1 MNSANNII
9 QWWQVLPNVLWTDW
23 LVYIL
28 LFAIGVFVF
37 HARRHEHLRAPWR
50 QILRRRLAMSSCII
64 LLTFAA
70 IGFLDSIHF
79 RKAIDVRSDGTLRYS
94 NEAVSLF
101 DQLVLPLKNN
111 TEKTYS
117 APFAMQLYAK
127 ENVEAADGTVS
138 RAYPRLKYGGAHLD
152 NANLS
157 LVDDIKRRVLN
168 GVEHAVVVTLL
179 LVFVL
184 VVWQSRRNKQALRCT
199 ALSMWRGEKVNLP
212 WKTTIATIG
221 VIILLVS
228 LSLQLATV
236 YHVFG
241 TDKVGQDVFYLT
253 LKSIRTG
260 LVIGTLTTLIMLP
273 FAIML
278 GIMAGYF
285 RGWVDDVI
293 QYIYTTLSSI
303 PSVLLI
309 VAAVLMIQILI
320 ENNPDFFTIT
330 TLQERADIKLLAL
343 CFILGIT
350 SWTGLCRLLRGESL
364 KLREADYIQAAQAFG
379 VSNLKIITRHIL
391 PNVMHIVLI
400 LVVLDFSGLVLAE
413 AVLSYVGVGVDP
425 SMISWGNMI
434 NGARLE
440 MAREPV
446 VWWSL
451 MAAFIF
457 MLLLVLT
464 ANLFADAVRDA
475 FDPRLRK

>member
-1 MNSANNII
+1 MNPVKNTIE
-9 QWWQVLPNVLWTDW
+9 WWQVLPNILWTDW

-28 LFAIGVFVF
+28 LIAIGVFVF

-79 RKAIDVRSDGTLRYS
+79 RKAVDVRSDGTLRYS

-117 APFAMQLYAK
+117 APFAIQLYAK
-127 ENVEAADGTVS
+127 ENIEAADGTVS
-138 RAYPRLKYGGAHLD
+138 RAYPRLKYGGAHLE
-152 NANLS
+152 NTNLS
-157 LVDDIKRRVLN
+157 VANDIKSRVLT
-168 GVEHAVVVTLL
+168 GVEHAAVVMLL
-179 LVFVL
+179 FVFVL
-184 VVWQSRRNKQALRCT
+184 VVWQSKRNKQSLSCT
-199 ALSMWRGEKVNLP
+199 AVRMWRGEKDNLP

-221 VIILLVS
+221 VIVLLIY

-236 YHVFG
+236 YHIFG

-309 VAAVLMIQILI
+309 VAAVLMIQVLI
-320 ENNPDFFTIT
+320 DNNPDAFT
-330 TLQERADIKLLAL
+330 TLQQRADVKLLAL

-379 VSNLKIITRHIL
+379 VSNLRIITRHIL

>member
-1 MNSANNII
+1 MNSTSNTIA
-9 QWWQVLPNVLWTDW
+9 WWQVTPNILWTDW
-23 LVYIL
+23 LLYIL
-28 LFAIGVFVF
+28 LIAISIFIF
-37 HARRHEHLRAPWR
+37 YARQHEHLRAPWR

-64 LLTFAA
+64 LLTFAT
-70 IGFLDSIHF
+70 IGVLDSVHF
-79 RKAIDVRSDGTLRYS
+79 RQAVDIRDDGSLRYS

-101 DQLVLPLKNN
+101 DQLVLPLKINV
-111 TEKTYS
+111 EKTYS
-117 APFAMQLYAK
+117 SPFATHLYAK
-127 ENVEAADGTVS
+127 ENIEAADGTV
-138 RAYPRLKYGGAHLD
+138 RRDYPRLKYGGAHLTEF
-152 NANLS
+152 NL
-157 LVDDIKRRVLN
+157 DRGQDIQARIITATQ
-168 GVEHAVVVTLL
+168 HAVLAITLL
-179 LVFVL
+179 ILIL
-184 VVWQSRRNKQALRCT
+184 AIWQSIRKKQKLVCTLLR
-199 ALSMWRGEKVNLP
+199 MWRGECDDVP
-212 WKTTIATIG
+212 WKTIIG
-221 VIILLVS
+221 TLGIIILLIC
-228 LSLQLATV
+228 LSRQFATV
-236 YHVFG
+236 YHIFG

-285 RGWVDDVI
+285 RGWIDDLI

-309 VAAVLMIQILI
+309 VAAVLMIQVLI
-320 ENNPDFFTIT
+320 DNNPDAFT
-330 TLQERADIKLLAL
+330 TLQQRADIKLLAL

-379 VSNLKIITRHIL
+379 VSNFKIITRHIL

-440 MAREPV
+440 MAREPI

-475 FDPRLRK
+475 FDPRLRN

>member
-1 MNSANNII
+1 MNTVENTIA
-9 QWWQVLPNVLWTDW
+9 WWQVVPSILWTDW

-28 LFAIGVFVF
+28 LVAIGVFFF
-37 HARRHEHLRAPWR
+37 HARKHEHLRAPWR
-50 QILRRRLAMSSCII
+50 HILRRRLAMSSCII
-64 LLTFAA
+64 LLAFATV
-70 IGFLDSIHF
+70 GMLDSIHF
-79 RKAIDVRSDGTLRYS
+79 RQAVDVREDGTLRYS
-94 NEAVSLF
+94 NESVSLF
-101 DQLVLPLKNN
+101 DQLVLPLKKN

-117 APFAMQLYAK
+117 APFATHLYSK
-127 ENVEAADGTVS
+127 ENIELADGTVM
-138 RAYPRLKYGGAHLD
+138 RDYPLLKYGGAHLINSSLGMRQD
-152 NANLS
+152 IQARIITATWQAALS
-157 LVDDIKRRVLN
+157 VFLIVLAFASWQAVKRRQKL
-168 GVEHAVVVTLL
+168 GCILL
-179 LVFVL
+179 
-184 VVWQSRRNKQALRCT
+184 K
-199 ALSMWRGEKVNLP
+199 MWRGKKDGLP
-212 WKTTIATIG
+212 WKTVFATLAC
-221 VIILLVS
+221 IILLIY
-228 LSLQLATV
+228 LSKELATV

-285 RGWVDDVI
+285 RGWIDDVI

-309 VAAVLMIQILI
+309 VAAVLMIQVLI
-320 ENNPDFFTIT
+320 DNNPDAFT
-330 TLQERADIKLLAL
+330 TLQQRADVKLLAL

-364 KLREADYIQAAQAFG
+364 KLRESDYIQAAQAFG
-379 VSNLKIITRHIL
+379 VSNFKIITRHIL

-440 MAREPV
+440 MAREPI

-451 MAAFIF
+451 MAAFVF

>member
-1 MNSANNII
+1 MNVIETGIS
-9 QWWQVLPNVLWTDW
+9 WWQVKPDVLWTDW
-23 LVYIL
+23 LIYAL
-28 LFAIGVFVF
+28 LVVIAIFVN
-37 HARRHEHLRAPWR
+37 HARQHEHLRAPWR
-50 QILRRRLAMSSCII
+50 LILRRRLAMASCII
-64 LLTFAA
+64 LLAFAT
-70 IGFLDSIHF
+70 IGLLDSIHF
-79 RKAIDVRSDGTLRYS
+79 RQAVEQRSDGTFRYD
-94 NEAVSLF
+94 NESVSLF
-101 DQLVLPLKNN
+101 DQIVLPLKNN

-117 APFAMQLYAK
+117 APFAVRLYAK
-127 ENVEAADGTVS
+127 ENIETADGS
-138 RAYPRLKYGGAHLD
+138 MYRDYPRLKYAGAHLGED
-152 NANLS
+152 INRQGE
-157 LVDDIKRRVLN
+157 DIKVRVI
-168 GVEHAVVVTLL
+168 
-179 LVFVL
+179 
-184 VVWQSRRNKQALRCT
+184 T
-199 ALSMWRGEKVNLP
+199 ALWQAALVIVAIIILLAAWRGIKRSQGFSQSLTSMIFGHGTIP
-212 WKTTIATIG
+212 WKTVIATLAFI
-221 VIILLVS
+221 VLIIS

-260 LVIGTLTTLIMLP
+260 LVIGTLTTLVMLP

-309 VAAVLMIQILI
+309 VAAVLMIQVVID
-320 ENNPDFFTIT
+320 NNPDAFS
-330 TLQERADIKLLAL
+330 TLQQRADVKLLAL

-364 KLREADYIQAAQAFG
+364 KLRESDYIQAAQAFG

-440 MAREPV
+440 MAREPI

-475 FDPRLRK
+475 FDPRLRNS